1 ETYGQES
8 ETAQDVSGQEHV
20 IRFTRAVEVPIHIR
34 VTVSRDN
41 RYPSDGD
48 ARLKTTLIQYVG
60 GEDADGTLW
69 VGLNMGQDVVY
80 SRLTSLAYQVEGVT
94 DVDIE
99 VSTDGTTWARQNIP
113 INLNQGAETS
123 YARTEVSNSV

>member
-41 RYPSDGD
+41 RYPTDGD
-48 ARLKTTLIQYVG
+48 ARLKTTLIQYIG

-80 SRLTSLAYQVEGVT
+80 SRLIALAYQVEGVT

-99 VSTDGTTWARQNIP
+99 VSTDGSTWTRQNIP
-113 INLNQGAETS
+113 ISIEQVAQTS
-123 YARTEVSNSV
+123 YALIEVTNDV